1 MKMKYLHEAISQI
14 DQIEMD
20 VNCKMK
26 NILMEEEYND
36 VLEKLQIINRAFG
49 DIGVILYGK
58 SQNINN

>member
-1 MKMKYLHEAISQI
+1 MKYLHEAISQI